1 MTIEFE
7 ILEDKIEQMYETR
20 NGVAAEWLEAT
31 GDRKLVLFKQL
42 CLIDDEIIRLS
53 REAGLTGEPEDSGCE
68 DYLGIEDR

>member
-20 NGVAAEWLEAT
+20 NGVAAKWLKAR
-31 GDRKLVLFKQL
+31 GKNKSVLFGQL
-42 CLIDDEIIRLS
+42 CVIDNEITRLS
-53 REAGLTGEPEDSGCE
+53 REAGLTGEPEDSGME